1 MRPAR
6 RRSRVRRTLPG
17 QLSVLLSLLSLLI
30 AWSLTNLTP
39 MARADGRSPL
49 LCGSEAGPA
58 PIVLD
63 GRTLFRIWPSGNLSA
78 EQRSAA
84 INQRLAEAAAGE
96 TTAAIEVGTQNNLPV
111 LLLNGRTLL
120 TVTERDV
127 PEGLEA
133 MEQAKAWRQGL
144 EAALT
149 RARAKRS
156 PGHLRRILPWV
167 LAVLAAAAVLHW
179 GLRAVW
185 HGRFPQAWAL
195 QPDEHLERHSRSV
208 RFLQRAALVLLQAA
222 VLSPAALDNHSMG
235 TVFEELVRRFNEDNN
250 E

>member
-49 LCGSEAGPA
+49 LGGSEAGPA

-133 MEQAKAWRQGL
+133 TEQAKAWRQGL
-144 EAALT
+144 EAAGPHAGPGRTQPRPSEAHPPLGAGGAG
-149 RARAKRS
+149 RGRRPALGPEGCVAWPLS
-156 PGHLRRILPWV
+156 PGL
-167 LAVLAAAAVLHW
+167 
-179 GLRAVW
+179 G
-185 HGRFPQAWAL
+185 
-195 QPDEHLERHSRSV
+195 
-208 RFLQRAALVLLQAA
+208 
-222 VLSPAALDNHSMG
+222 PAAG
-235 TVFEELVRRFNEDNN
+235 
-250 E
+250 